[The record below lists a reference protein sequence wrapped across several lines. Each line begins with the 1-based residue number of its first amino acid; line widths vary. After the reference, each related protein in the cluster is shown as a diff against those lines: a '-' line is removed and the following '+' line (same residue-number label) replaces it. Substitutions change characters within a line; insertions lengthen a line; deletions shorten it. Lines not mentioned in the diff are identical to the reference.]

1 MWLSFMTISKET
13 NGVIIAAILHY
24 KTSYYMRSILRFTLL
39 LIILSSAST
48 CEHLNLPSKSID
60 RIVLYSNQGL
70 DSTLVEASDIDAVVK
85 ELRHFHFELL
95 KFRRETSA
103 VVFFDDGE
111 TYNFSFGPVGSNGNI
126 CIKTKD
132 GTYISKG
139 RHKLIS
145 SYLQKLPPPRIESGH
160 SSKGNDWMEEIKT
173 LEGAMRILEKPYDI
187 YKNGDTTSIEY
198 TDQYFSTSYVFVNDT
213 LDCIIEA
220 DFMP

>member
-1 MWLSFMTISKET
+1 MRLSFMTISKET
-13 NGVIIAAILHY
+13 NGVIFAVILHY

-48 CEHLNLPSKSID
+48 CEHLNLPQKSID

-85 ELRHFHFELL
+85 ELRHFHYEPL
-95 KFRRETSA
+95 KFRRETRA

-111 TYNFSFGPVGSNGNI
+111 TYSFSFSPVGSNGHI

-132 GTYISKG
+132 GTFISKG

-145 SYLQKLPPPRIESGH
+145 SYLQKLSPPAMGMDR
-160 SSKGNDWMEEIKT
+160 
-173 LEGAMRILEKPYDI
+173 LER
-187 YKNGDTTSIEY
+187 
-198 TDQYFSTSYVFVNDT
+198 
-213 LDCIIEA
+213 
-220 DFMP
+220 